1 MEDGI
6 ENSLSLLI
14 EKELQKIELLQ
25 NEIVE
30 KVVKRKRSKDIDVRD
45 YRWNC
50 IHMDTIQH
58 ETHTFS
64 DDKYIYP
71 PIEVSKEEKYMEE
84 YLSCV
89 KDSNEIYTKREHLES
104 YDENIEYI
112 DDDADI
118 EIFEEKSEEKTSVK
132 PVYLYD
138 IRGPGELTR
147 NGWIKG

>member
-6 ENSLSLLI
+6 ENNISLLI

-30 KVVKRKRSKDIDVRD
+30 KVVKRKRSKDIDV
-45 YRWNC
+45 
-50 IHMDTIQH
+50 
-58 ETHTFS
+58 
-64 DDKYIYP
+64 
-71 PIEVSKEEKYMEE
+71 SKEEKYMEE

-89 KDSNEIYTKREHLES
+89 KDSNEIDTKREHLES

-132 PVYLYD
+132 PVYLYNVC
-138 IRGPGELTR
+138 GPGELTR

>member
-6 ENSLSLLI
+6 ENSISLLI

-25 NEIVE
+25 SEIVE
-30 KVVKRKRSKDIDVRD
+30 KVVKRKRSKDID
-45 YRWNC
+45 
-50 IHMDTIQH
+50 I
-58 ETHTFS
+58 
-64 DDKYIYP
+64 
-71 PIEVSKEEKYMEE
+71 SKEEKYMEE
-84 YLSCV
+84 YLCGV
-89 KDSNEIYTKREHLES
+89 KESDEIDTTREHLES

-118 EIFEEKSEEKTSVK
+118 ENSEEKSEENPHDK

-147 NGWIKG
+147 NGWIKC